1 MAKTNSVLK
10 LEELVFDKIKF
21 DRKGFKN
28 SNQIKYALETLL
40 SKDES
45 EKLYRVSLILKGKKK
60 DEYNI
65 EIGISGFFSFN
76 DNSFVDETEKDEII
90 EKNCIAILIPYL
102 RSQLSMLTCQPGV
115 ECEYLPIIN
124 VNALY
129 RADIAKPTSEQN
141 E

>member
-1 MAKTNSVLK
+1 MSPDCAKLAWIVS
-10 LEELVFDKIKF
+10 DKIKF

>member
-1 MAKTNSVLK
+1 MSKTNSILK
-10 LEELVFDKIKF
+10 LEDLVFDKIRF

-28 SNQIKYALETLL
+28 SNQIKYTLETLL
-40 SKDES
+40 SKEES
-45 EKLYRVSLILKGKKK
+45 DKLYRVSLILNGKKK

-65 EIGISGFFSFN
+65 EIGISGFFSFEN
-76 DNSFVDETEKDEII
+76 NSLVDETEKDEII

-129 RADIAKPTSEQN
+129 KSDNAKTTPGQTK
-141 E
+141 